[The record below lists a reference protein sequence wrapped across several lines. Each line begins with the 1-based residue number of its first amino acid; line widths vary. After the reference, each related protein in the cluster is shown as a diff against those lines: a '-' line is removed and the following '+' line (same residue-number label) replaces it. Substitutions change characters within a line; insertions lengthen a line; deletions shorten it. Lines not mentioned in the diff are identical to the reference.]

1 MFTGLVQDLGCI
13 KEVINLSGG
22 KIFSLEVNLCTD
34 EIKKGDSIAI
44 NGACQSVI
52 KKEGKILS
60 FEAMNETLRLTNLA
74 FLKKGDFVNVEPAM
88 KLSDRLD
95 GHLVSGHIDTKAKL
109 NSIKNDGVAK
119 IFNFEC
125 DTDLIVKKGSI
136 AVNGVSLTVVET
148 GVNNFEVS
156 ILPETFNNTNLKYL
170 KINDIVN
177 IEYDMVAKYIKK
189 FFEQKK
195 ESKITEEFLIEN
207 GF

>member
-52 KKEGKILS
+52 KKENNTLY

-74 FLKKGDFVNVEPAM
+74 FLKKGDFVNVELAM

-95 GHLVSGHIDTKAKL
+95 GHLVSGHIDRVAKL
-109 NSIKNDGVAK
+109 NSIKNDGVAR

-125 DTDLIVKKGSI
+125 DMDLIVKKGSI
-136 AVNGVSLTVVET
+136 SVNGISLTVSE
-148 GVNNFEVS
+148 VNEKNFEVS

-170 KINDIVN
+170 KINDVVN

-189 FFEQKK
+189 FTEQKK
-195 ESKITEEFLIEN
+195 ESKITKEFLIEN

>member
-44 NGACQSVI
+44 NGACLSVI

-60 FEAMNETLRLTNLA
+60 FEAMNETIRLTNLA
-74 FLKKGDFVNVEPAM
+74 FLKKGDFVNVELAM

-95 GHLVSGHIDTKAKL
+95 GHLVSGHIDRVAKL
-109 NSIKNDGVAK
+109 NSIKNDGVAR

-148 GVNNFEVS
+148 AVNNFEVS

>member
-13 KEVINLSGG
+13 YELINLSGG

-74 FLKKGDFVNVEPAM
+74 SIKKGDFVNVELAM

-95 GHLVSGHIDTKAKL
+95 GHLVSGHIDRVAKL
-109 NSIKNDGVAK
+109 NSIKNDGVARS
-119 IFNFEC
+119 FNFVC

-136 AVNGVSLTVVET
+136 SVNGISITVSE
-148 GVNNFEVS
+148 VNEKNVEVS

-170 KINDIVN
+170 KINDVVN

-189 FFEQKK
+189 FTEQKK
-195 ESKITEEFLIEN
+195 ESRITKEFLIEN

>member
-52 KKEGKILS
+52 KKENNTLY

-74 FLKKGDFVNVEPAM
+74 FLKKGDFVNVELAM

-95 GHLVSGHIDTKAKL
+95 GHLVSGHIDRVAKL
-109 NSIKNDGVAK
+109 NSIKNDGVAR

-136 AVNGVSLTVVET
+136 AVNGVSFTVVET
-148 GVNNFEVS
+148 DVNNFEVS

>member
-74 FLKKGDFVNVEPAM
+74 FLKKGDFVNVELAM

-95 GHLVSGHIDTKAKL
+95 GHLVSGHIDRVAKL

-195 ESKITEEFLIEN
+195 ESKITKEFLIEN

>member
-52 KKEGKILS
+52 KKENNTLY

-74 FLKKGDFVNVEPAM
+74 FLKQGDFVNVELAM

-95 GHLVSGHIDTKAKL
+95 GHLVSGHIDRVAKL

>member
-52 KKEGKILS
+52 KKENNTLY
-60 FEAMNETLRLTNLA
+60 FEAMNETLRFTNLA
-74 FLKKGDFVNVEPAM
+74 FLKKGDFVNVELAM

-95 GHLVSGHIDTKAKL
+95 GHLVSGHIDRVAKL
-109 NSIKNDGVAK
+109 NSIKNDGVAR

-148 GVNNFEVS
+148 DVNNFEVS

>member
-34 EIKKGDSIAI
+34 EIKKGDSIEI
-44 NGACQSVI
+44 NGACLSVI

-60 FEAMNETLRLTNLA
+60 FEAMNETIRLTNLA
-74 FLKKGDFVNVEPAM
+74 FLKKGDFVNVELAM

-109 NSIKNDGVAK
+109 NSIKNDGVAR

-148 GVNNFEVS
+148 AVNNFEVS

>member
-44 NGACQSVI
+44 NGACLSVI

-74 FLKKGDFVNVEPAM
+74 FFKKGDFVNVELAM

-195 ESKITEEFLIEN
+195 ESKITKEFLIEN

>member
-44 NGACQSVI
+44 NGACLSVI

-60 FEAMNETLRLTNLA
+60 FEAMNETIRLTNLA
-74 FLKKGDFVNVEPAM
+74 FLKKGDFVNVELAM

-109 NSIKNDGVAK
+109 NSIKNDGVAR

-148 GVNNFEVS
+148 AVNNFEVS

>member
-52 KKEGKILS
+52 KKENNTLY
-60 FEAMNETLRLTNLA
+60 FEVMNETLRLTNLA
-74 FLKKGDFVNVEPAM
+74 FLKKGDFVNVELAM

-95 GHLVSGHIDTKAKL
+95 GHLVSGHIDRVAKL
-109 NSIKNDGVAK
+109 NSIKNDGVAR

-148 GVNNFEVS
+148 DVNNFEVS

>member
-44 NGACQSVI
+44 NGACLSVI

-74 FLKKGDFVNVEPAM
+74 FLKKGDFVNVELAM

-95 GHLVSGHIDTKAKL
+95 GHLVSGHIDRVAKL

-148 GVNNFEVS
+148 DVNNFEVS

>member
-44 NGACQSVI
+44 NGACLSVI

-74 FLKKGDFVNVEPAM
+74 FLKKGDFVNVELAM

-95 GHLVSGHIDTKAKL
+95 GHLVSGHIDRVAKL
-109 NSIKNDGVAK
+109 NSIKNDGVAR

-136 AVNGVSLTVVET
+136 AVDGVSLTVVET
-148 GVNNFEVS
+148 AVNNFEVS

>member
-52 KKEGKILS
+52 KKENNTLY

-74 FLKKGDFVNVEPAM
+74 LIKKGDFVNVELAM

-95 GHLVSGHIDTKAKL
+95 GHLVSGHIDRVAKL
-109 NSIKNDGVAK
+109 NSIKNDGVAR

>member
-74 FLKKGDFVNVEPAM
+74 FLKKGDFVNVELAM

-95 GHLVSGHIDTKAKL
+95 GHLVSGHIDRVAKL
-109 NSIKNDGVAK
+109 NSIKNDGVAR

-189 FFEQKK
+189 FTEQKK

>member
-44 NGACQSVI
+44 NGACLSVI

-74 FLKKGDFVNVEPAM
+74 FLKKGDFVNVELAM

-95 GHLVSGHIDTKAKL
+95 GHLVSGHIDRVAKL
-109 NSIKNDGVAK
+109 NSIKNDGVAR

>member
-74 FLKKGDFVNVEPAM
+74 FLKKGDFVNVELAM

-95 GHLVSGHIDTKAKL
+95 GHLVSGHIDRVAKL

>member
-52 KKEGKILS
+52 KKENNTLY

-74 FLKKGDFVNVEPAM
+74 FLKKGDFVNVELAM

-109 NSIKNDGVAK
+109 NSIKNDGVAR

-148 GVNNFEVS
+148 AVNNFEVS

>member
-74 FLKKGDFVNVEPAM
+74 LLKKGDFVNVELAM

>member
-44 NGACQSVI
+44 NGACLSVI

-74 FLKKGDFVNVEPAM
+74 FLKKGDFVNVELAM

-95 GHLVSGHIDTKAKL
+95 GHLVSGHIDRVAKL
-109 NSIKNDGVAK
+109 NSIKNDGVAR

-148 GVNNFEVS
+148 AVNNFEVS

>member
-1 MFTGLVQDLGCI
+1 MFTGLVQDSGCI
-13 KEVINLSGG
+13 KDISELQGGRIFAVEVHFDTE
-22 KIFSLEVNLCTD
+22 K
-34 EIKKGDSIAI
+34 IKKGDSIAI

-52 KKEGKILS
+52 KKENNTLY

-74 FLKKGDFVNVEPAM
+74 SIKKGDFVNVELAM

-95 GHLVSGHIDTKAKL
+95 GHLVSGHIDRVAKL
-109 NSIKNDGVAK
+109 NSIKNDGAAR

-136 AVNGVSLTVVET
+136 SVNGISLTVSE
-148 GVNNFEVS
+148 VNEKNFEVS

-170 KINDIVN
+170 KINDVVN

-189 FFEQKK
+189 FTEQKK
-195 ESKITEEFLIEN
+195 ESKITKEFLIEN

>member
-74 FLKKGDFVNVEPAM
+74 FLKKGDFVNVELAM

>member
-74 FLKKGDFVNVEPAM
+74 LLKKGDFVNVELAM

-148 GVNNFEVS
+148 DVNNFEVS

>member
-44 NGACQSVI
+44 NGACLSVI

-60 FEAMNETLRLTNLA
+60 FEAMNETIRLTNLA
-74 FLKKGDFVNVEPAM
+74 FLKKGDFVNVELAM

-109 NSIKNDGVAK
+109 NSIKNDGVAR

>member
-44 NGACQSVI
+44 NGACLSVI

-74 FLKKGDFVNVEPAM
+74 FLKKGDFVNVELAM

-95 GHLVSGHIDTKAKL
+95 GHLVSGHIDRVAKL
-109 NSIKNDGVAK
+109 NSIKNDGDAR

>member
-74 FLKKGDFVNVEPAM
+74 FLKKGDFVNVELAM

-109 NSIKNDGVAK
+109 NSIKNDGVAR

-148 GVNNFEVS
+148 DVNNFEVS

>member
-52 KKEGKILS
+52 KKENNTLY

-74 FLKKGDFVNVEPAM
+74 SIKKGDFVNVELAM

-95 GHLVSGHIDTKAKL
+95 GHLVSGHIDRVAKL
-109 NSIKNDGVAK
+109 NSIKNDGVAR

-136 AVNGVSLTVVET
+136 SVNGISLTVSE
-148 GVNNFEVS
+148 VNEKNFEVS

>member
-52 KKEGKILS
+52 KKENNTLY

-74 FLKKGDFVNVEPAM
+74 FLKKGDFVNVELAM

-95 GHLVSGHIDTKAKL
+95 GHLVSGHIDRVAKL

-136 AVNGVSLTVVET
+136 SVNGISLTVSE
-148 GVNNFEVS
+148 VNEKNFEVS

>member
-44 NGACQSVI
+44 NGACLSVI

-60 FEAMNETLRLTNLA
+60 FEAMNETIRLTNLA
-74 FLKKGDFVNVEPAM
+74 FLKKGDFVNVELAM

-95 GHLVSGHIDTKAKL
+95 GHLVSGHIDRVAKL
-109 NSIKNDGVAK
+109 NSIKNDGVAR

-148 GVNNFEVS
+148 DVNNFEVS

>member
-74 FLKKGDFVNVEPAM
+74 FLKKGDFVNVELAM

-95 GHLVSGHIDTKAKL
+95 GHLVSGHIDRVAKL
-109 NSIKNDGVAK
+109 NSIKNDGVAR

-136 AVNGVSLTVVET
+136 SVNGISLTVSE
-148 GVNNFEVS
+148 VNEKNFEVS

>member
-52 KKEGKILS
+52 KKENNTLY

-74 FLKKGDFVNVEPAM
+74 SIKKGDFVNVELAM

-95 GHLVSGHIDTKAKL
+95 GHLVSGHIDRVAKL

>member
-13 KEVINLSGG
+13 KEVINLSGE

-52 KKEGKILS
+52 KKENNTLY

-74 FLKKGDFVNVEPAM
+74 SIKKGDFVNVELAM

-95 GHLVSGHIDTKAKL
+95 GHLVSGHIDRVAKL
-109 NSIKNDGVAK
+109 NSIKNDGVAR

-136 AVNGVSLTVVET
+136 SVNGISLTVSE
-148 GVNNFEVS
+148 VNEKNFEVS

>member
-74 FLKKGDFVNVEPAM
+74 LLKKGDFVNVELAM

-109 NSIKNDGVAK
+109 NSIKNDGVAR

>member
-74 FLKKGDFVNVEPAM
+74 FLKKGDFVNVELAM

-95 GHLVSGHIDTKAKL
+95 GHLVSGHIDRVAKL
-109 NSIKNDGVAK
+109 NSIKNDGVAR

>member
-74 FLKKGDFVNVEPAM
+74 FLKKGDFVNVELAM

-95 GHLVSGHIDTKAKL
+95 GHLVSGHIDRVAKL

-148 GVNNFEVS
+148 AVNNFEVS

>member
-44 NGACQSVI
+44 NGACLSVI

-74 FLKKGDFVNVEPAM
+74 LLKKGDFVNVELAM

-148 GVNNFEVS
+148 DVNNFEVS

>member
-52 KKEGKILS
+52 KKENNTLY

-74 FLKKGDFVNVEPAM
+74 SIKKGDFVNVELAM

-95 GHLVSGHIDTKAKL
+95 GHLVSGHIDRVAKL
-109 NSIKNDGVAK
+109 NSIKNDGVAR

-136 AVNGVSLTVVET
+136 SVNGISLTVSE
-148 GVNNFEVS
+148 VNEKNFEVS

-170 KINDIVN
+170 KINDVVN
-177 IEYDMVAKYIKK
+177 IEYDMAAKYIKK

>member
-44 NGACQSVI
+44 NGACLSVI

-74 FLKKGDFVNVEPAM
+74 FLKKGDFVNVELAM

-95 GHLVSGHIDTKAKL
+95 GHLVSGHIDRVAKL

>member
-74 FLKKGDFVNVEPAM
+74 LLKKGDFVNVEPAM
-88 KLSDRLD
+88 KLSGRLD